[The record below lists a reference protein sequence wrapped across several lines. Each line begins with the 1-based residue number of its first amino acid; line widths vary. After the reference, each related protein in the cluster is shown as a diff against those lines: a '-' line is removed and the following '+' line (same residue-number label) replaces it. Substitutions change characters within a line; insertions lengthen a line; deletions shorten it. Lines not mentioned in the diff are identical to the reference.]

1 MGRVETFGCGRSCGF
16 NCALVSRKPR
26 VGSAIQGTYFQ
37 SLEVEA
43 DFWHAY
49 PLSPSGKRPRYRGL
63 GSQIGGRGH
72 LFFRCFTISLAALAP
87 EPPVN
92 PAPGWVPE
100 PQRNKFAMG
109 VEYRAQSS
117 NGRMVKN

>member
-1 MGRVETFGCGRSCGF
+1 MQRPESLRFSRFCMGCWESWEAADLPGYFFF
-16 NCALVSRKPR
+16 NCFK
-26 VGSAIQGTYFQ
+26 
-37 SLEVEA
+37 
-43 DFWHAY
+43 
-49 PLSPSGKRPRYRGL
+49 
-63 GSQIGGRGH
+63 
-72 LFFRCFTISLAALAP
+72 ISLAALAP

-100 PQRNKFAMG
+100 PQRNKFVMG